1 MEQGPPD
8 VRQDIENTRAA
19 MTEKLEML
27 EERARETVEG
37 AKSAVQHTVD
47 VHYQVDQHPWKMVG
61 ASVLVGYLLGR
72 VTSGGSASSRIDGQ
86 RILIL
91 DTPVVRGTYSTS
103 PKRIEQYTSSRS
115 EVQEPGFSGG
125 ILEQYRDELA
135 IIKGAVV
142 GAVVHEVVG
151 VVRDLIK
158 QAVPTLTSHLKKTSS
173 TPSGVN
179 PDDETTSLRTG

>member
-27 EERARETVEG
+27 EERARETVES
-37 AKSAVQHTVD
+37 AKSAMQHTID

-91 DTPVVRGTYSTS
+91 DTPVVIGTSSTS
-103 PKRIEQYTSSRS
+103 QKRIEQDPSSRS
-115 EVQEPGFSGG
+115 KLQEPELSGG
-125 ILEQYRDELA
+125 ILEQYKDELA
-135 IIKGAVV
+135 IIKVAAIGAM
-142 GAVVHEVVG
+142 VG
-151 VVRDLIK
+151 VMRDLIK
-158 QAVPTLTSHLKKTSS
+158 
-173 TPSGVN
+173 
-179 PDDETTSLRTG
+179 

>member
-72 VTSGGSASSRIDGQ
+72 VTSGGSTSSRIDGQ

-91 DTPVVRGTYSTS
+91 DTPVVGGTYSTS
-103 PKRIEQYTSSRS
+103 PKQYTSSRS

-135 IIKGAVV
+135 IIKGAMV

-151 VVRDLIK
+151 VVRDLVK
-158 QAVPTLTSHLKKTSS
+158 QAVPTLASYLKKTSS

-179 PDDETTSLRTG
+179 PDDETPSLRTG